1 MIKKIGKMYFLVL
14 FYIFRVFKVKN
25 NKVIFT
31 NFNGNGYGDSP
42 KYIAEKLL
50 DKDVDIVW
58 CTNMK
63 LNDLPNNIRQVKY
76 QSIKWIYEMVTAK
89 VWVNNCRFPYY
100 VRKRKQQFYIQTW
113 HGGIALKKIE
123 YDAIANL
130 TPEYKKRMKND
141 TKMTD
146 VMISNSDMCNK
157 LYRNAFKY
165 EGKILK
171 LGSPR
176 NDVLINDKEKLY
188 IKVRKELRIN
198 TDDKILLYAPTFRN
212 DYTINPYNID
222 FKKVKEVLEAKYKC
236 KWNIIIKLHPN
247 IKDAEK
253 LISNINDYINAQNY
267 SDIQELICASDLLIT
282 DYSSTMFETMMAD
295 IPVILYANDIKEY
308 NNDRGMYIKMT
319 DLPFPLC
326 ENNDEILDFISLHKL
341 NEISENY
348 KTFKDQIGLAEFG
361 VAGEKV
367 AAIILEKM
375 KER

>member
-188 IKVRKELRIN
+188 IKVRKELHIN